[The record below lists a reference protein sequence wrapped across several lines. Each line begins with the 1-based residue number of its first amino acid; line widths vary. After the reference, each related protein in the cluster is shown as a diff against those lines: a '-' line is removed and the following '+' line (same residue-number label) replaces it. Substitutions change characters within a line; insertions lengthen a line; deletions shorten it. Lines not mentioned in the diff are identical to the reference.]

1 LETRS
6 LPHARPAATTNSI
19 GRRVLIV
26 ASAIHVTN
34 DACFALLFPLL
45 PLIANDFHLS
55 YTQVGLLRTAF
66 TTAQSLFQIPAGAL
80 GGRWGEG
87 LVLLVGN
94 AWVGIGLVAMAL
106 AGLYGLLL
114 IAAIGAGLGG
124 NAQHPLATAMVSR
137 VFPKERRSTA
147 LGTLNFSGDLG
158 KLVGPLIVGVIAARG
173 GWRAALFVAGG
184 FTAIFSLALLARHTA
199 LLPDTTTSECTEKE
213 TQEPDGTRPG
223 FALLLAVG
231 ILDSATRGAALTF
244 LPFVVARHGA
254 DPAAVSAL
262 FGLIFAAGAAGKF
275 LCGWL
280 GDRLGLLAVIATTE
294 LATAATLVGFV
305 ALPAITF
312 IPLAVVFGFGLNGT
326 SSVLLSAV
334 AHFTPA
340 QARARG
346 YGIYFTA
353 TLASAALAP
362 LVYGLLG
369 DAAGLVPTFLVMAAA
384 TAAVLLPV
392 LPIHQELRAVAA

>member
-1 LETRS
+1 MNIPVS
-6 LPHARPAATTNSI
+6 
-19 GRRVLIV
+19 RRVLAV
-26 ASAIHVTN
+26 TSAIHVTN

-45 PLIANDFHLS
+45 PLIAADFHLS
-55 YTQVGLLRTAF
+55 YAQVGLLRTAF
-66 TTAQSLFQIPAGAL
+66 TTAQSLFQIPAGTL
-80 GGRWGEG
+80 GARFGEG
-87 LVLLVGN
+87 LILLIGN

-106 AGLYGLLL
+106 AGLYSLLL
-114 IAAIGAGLGG
+114 LAAVGAGLGG

-158 KLVGPLIVGVIAARG
+158 KLIGPLIVGVIATRG

-184 FTAIFSLALLARHTA
+184 FTAIFSLALLARHAT
-199 LLPDTTTSECTEKE
+199 LLPDTMASAQAEDVRAE
-213 TQEPDGTRPG
+213 TQTTRPG

-254 DPAAVSAL
+254 DPAVVSAL

-275 LCGWL
+275 ACGWL

-294 LATAATLVGFV
+294 LATAASLVGFV
-305 ALPAITF
+305 VLPANTF

-326 SSVLLSAV
+326 SSVLLAAV

-340 QARARG
+340 HRRARG

-353 TLASAALAP
+353 TLVSAALAP
-362 LVYGLLG
+362 LAYGVLG
-369 DAAGLVPTFLVMAAA
+369 DAIGLERTFMIMSAA
-384 TAAVLLPV
+384 TATVLIPA
-392 LPIHQELRAVAA
+392 LPIRGELRAVAA